1 MANEVV
7 PVMPLKAELSVSAKD
22 VLNVMLALPTLNV
35 LPSSTVVPA
44 AVMTA
49 VPPLKVPG
57 EPLAGL
63 VPKVKPPLKCSA
75 ELEPPLMMPDVV
87 TAAAA
92 VIVTGPL
99 PAVSVPP
106 GTARVAM
113 AAVAMFVV
121 PEPSVIV
128 PPPTLTDPV
137 NVTVWVSAAM
147 LMAPLVRDVV
157 LVTVIAPVPPVNVEP
172 PETDRVLPS
181 VLREAEPRLSVEPP
195 LSATAPFRLMLRP
208 LAMFAVPPVS
218 VVAPEIV
225 SWVLLVPQLNVPP
238 LTASD

>member
-1 MANEVV
+1 MPAVPAAPTEKVPLVSVGAIANEVV
-7 PVMPLKAELSVSAKD
+7 PVRPLKAELSFSAKD
-22 VLNVMLALPTLNV
+22 VLNVMLAAPTLNV

-49 VPPLKVPG
+49 VPPLMV
-57 EPLAGL
+57 
-63 VPKVKPPLKCSA
+63 
-75 ELEPPLMMPDVV
+75 PDVV
-87 TAAAA
+87 TVAAP

-121 PEPSVIV
+121 PETSVIV